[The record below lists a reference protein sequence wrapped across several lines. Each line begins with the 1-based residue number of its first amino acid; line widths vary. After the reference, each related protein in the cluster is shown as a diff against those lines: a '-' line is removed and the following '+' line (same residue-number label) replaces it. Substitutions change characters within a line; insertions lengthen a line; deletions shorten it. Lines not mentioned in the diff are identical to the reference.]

1 MSKKTKVCSKCKETK
16 NVSCF
21 RKRKN
26 SKDGHRGVCKNC
38 MNTEE
43 NRKKNNAYKLDRYH
57 KNLEKSRQQGRNSY
71 KKYRE
76 HILNYQKKYAEDN
89 KEKIAEYQK
98 KYAEDNK
105 KKLKKYIRDYL
116 KKTNYQAKKYQN
128 DPLFR
133 LKCIYRTSTR
143 TAFNSIKKKKNTLSL
158 KLLGCSWQ
166 ELQQHLSAQFYDH
179 PETGEKMTISNHGLH
194 GWHIDHIIP
203 LDSAKTEEDIIKLC
217 HYTNLQPLWAEENIK
232 KSNKILDGIE
242 KIV

>member
-1 MSKKTKVCSKCKETK
+1 MSGETKVCSKCKETK
-16 NVSCF
+16 SLSCF
-21 RKRKN
+21 RKRKT
-26 SKDGHRGVCKNC
+26 SKDGHRGVCKSC

-43 NRKKNNAYKLDRYH
+43 NREKNNAYKHDRYY

-105 KKLKKYIRDYL
+105 EKLKKYISDYL
-116 KKTNYQAKKYQN
+116 KKTNYHAKKYQN

-133 LKCIYRTSTR
+133 LKCICRTSTR
-143 TAFNSIKKKKNTLSL
+143 KAFNAIKKKKNAPSL

-166 ELQQHLSAQFYDH
+166 ELQQHLSAQFYDRL
-179 PETGEKMTISNHGLH
+179 ETGEKMTLSNHGLH

-217 HYTNLQPLWAEENIK
+217 HYTNLQPLWAEENWRK
-232 KSNKILDGIE
+232 GSKVLDNIE
-242 KIV
+242 